1 MWFIK
6 YGLQSNVSVNGL
18 SPPHYHTNCHYLR
31 RPQTTAVRFSVRAE
45 YSSQIK
51 QATALETR
59 DRCVDALF
67 SNTWKKRLSYLDY
80 GSSGRSSDYITTGFS
95 QVYGHQVV
103 PILHEIS
110 SCQVLCICYI
120 CEWPPLNMLSSCYW
134 TPSSFKPHICSS
146 VFTFN

>member
-18 SPPHYHTNCHYLR
+18 SPHTNCHYLR

-67 SNTWKKRLSYLDY
+67 SNIFKERLSYLDY

-95 QVYGHQVV
+95 QVYGHQAV
-103 PILHEIS
+103 PISHEIS